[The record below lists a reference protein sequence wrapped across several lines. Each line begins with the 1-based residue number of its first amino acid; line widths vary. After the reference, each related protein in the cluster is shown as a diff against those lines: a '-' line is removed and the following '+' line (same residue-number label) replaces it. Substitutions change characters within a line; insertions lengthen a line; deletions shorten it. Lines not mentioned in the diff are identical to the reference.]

1 MADMVPILQAF
12 GQQGQSPFAQPD
24 QTNLLGQANTALQN
38 PLLLQYISA
47 LGGSMGGTVA
57 KGLDATNQ
65 QNIKAQSYMKMLQK
79 MMAGGAKVGMDA
91 ESTTIKMPTKDA
103 HTIMGVQ
110 GDEGTG
116 QAGGFGNDRSFVG
129 GGTSSTPQPKDPA
142 SVMGAVLGGNVN
154 PTPSPLGNF
163 SASDLAGLTPQD
175 IASALTGKFTQEK
188 ITQEG
193 VNSQFDNAYKLAQI
207 NRMNQPTREK
217 TTAEIE
223 NYQYAVKNGYK
234 GTFEEWKNV
243 SDTATQK
250 DYEYAVKQGYTGSYK
265 DWRLE
270 IAKASATNVN
280 IGDKVNQAEAMQDVK
295 DRRYFSDPK
304 GGLSK
309 DIEDHMNSMPVMM
322 QTARHKLGTKEHSKV
337 SAKIREDYFKKKL
350 ADSGGEIVS
359 GKVVGKDS
367 VWTIRWRDGKTSEV
381 RYGN

>member
-1 MADMVPILQAF
+1 
-12 GQQGQSPFAQPD
+12 
-24 QTNLLGQANTALQN
+24 
-38 PLLLQYISA
+38 
-47 LGGSMGGTVA
+47 
-57 KGLDATNQ
+57 
-65 QNIKAQSYMKMLQK
+65 
-79 MMAGGAKVGMDA
+79 
-91 ESTTIKMPTKDA
+91 
-103 HTIMGVQ
+103 
-110 GDEGTG
+110 
-116 QAGGFGNDRSFVG
+116 
-129 GGTSSTPQPKDPA
+129 
-142 SVMGAVLGGNVN
+142 
-154 PTPSPLGNF
+154 
-163 SASDLAGLTPQD
+163 
-175 IASALTGKFTQEK
+175 
-188 ITQEG
+188 
-193 VNSQFDNAYKLAQI
+193 
-207 NRMNQPTREK
+207 MNQPTREK